1 MKKTSSFI
9 LMATTI
15 VGAIIAKNV
24 SPLVLQNQPSKV
36 ILAESEEKSK
46 LINSFNANT
55 TADVTPISVVE
66 VVSNNNSG
74 IQYANYT
81 ATLEDGTLL
90 GFSISS
96 STAYFCGAISSSK
109 SVTVPE
115 TISYNNKT
123 YTVKYI
129 GRYSGSSYV
138 LDFEEAT
145 SVVSLT
151 IPSTAT
157 DLYSSIPSTISE
169 LHFLG
174 TTPPSIY
181 NININ
186 TGITVYVPKG
196 SFATYQNY
204 CTQNNNGWNTSIDL
218 KIEGWTPQSYTISVN
233 TAGTFAYK
241 LLEVVSQ
248 WTDVDELTIS
258 GHLNAEDMKY
268 FSRMTQLRKL
278 DLSQTDISSIGG
290 CSGLTKLIEVVL
302 PSTVKKVEDNAFYN
316 CNRLEEISL
325 NKVEVIGSNAFYLC
339 PKLTTPDFSNVKE
352 IGSWAF
358 ALSKNFDN
366 YYDRIEGGVLSVIL
380 PKAVSIGDG
389 AFSGCMQISALS
401 IPSVTNIG
409 NAAFANCP
417 NIKEIDLSK
426 VVNLGGS
433 AFYIDSRLKGLS
445 SLTKVR
451 LSDDLQTIPSC
462 CFYGCEKLAIL
473 NFPKSLVSIEK
484 EAIPYL
490 IGDVIIPEGVKTI
503 YGGNF
508 NNSTSISI
516 PSTVQQFE
524 VSKYYF
530 IGGSNLKDVYCNI
543 VTPPIRQLFI
553 DTYASQAT
561 LHVPAFSVNAYKLS
575 DEWYHFNSIVPIDKE
590 LSDVTFNNNFTL
602 TSSIGLANKPNFS
615 VVYSNENSSS
625 SSEIHN
631 SGHLTVATD
640 IALPLGKYM
649 QEQNFYYT
657 YDYVYDGN
665 GNSTRVYT
673 YPNISTLVNNS
684 EMTADEVTV
693 RMWLPQNQWNFI
705 SLPFDVNVSD
715 IVYPDGTLW
724 VIRKYNGAN
733 RAAMVGDTWQNMT
746 NGQTLNAGEGY
757 ILHCTNED
765 DDNSSSRSNYI
776 CFTFKAVNNS
786 QKNNIFTA
794 TDVEQPLNTYASE
807 FAHNRSWNLI
817 GNPYPSFYNS
827 QDIEHEGVITVWNG
841 NGYTAYSLVDD
852 DYYLRPN
859 EAFFVQ
865 CPTNKASMKFYAEG
879 RSHEY
884 TSISG
889 DYNRAR
895 AARQITKSD
904 GNRHLYNFAL
914 SNGQYTDKARLVL
927 NENAKL
933 DYELSCDASKFM
945 SSNFSVPQLY
955 IIEKGQRMSIDERPL
970 SNGVIAL
977 GVFCGTTDEY
987 TISLATTSENNNS
1000 IILVDKET
1008 GTETDLTHDV
1018 YHFMAT
1024 TGTYNERFAIKI
1036 GNNTTGILQIEDNKE
1051 YKKDIYNLNGQKLQ
1065 IPQKGINIINN
1076 KKVIVK

>member
-24 SPLVLQNQPSKV
+24 SPLNLQNQPSKV
-36 ILAESEEKSK
+36 ILAESEETSKS
-46 LINSFNANT
+46 INSLNDT
-55 TADVTPISVVE
+55 TATDVTPISVVE

-81 ATLEDGTLL
+81 ATLEDGTVL

-96 STAYFCGAISSSK
+96 STAYFCGAISPSK

-115 TISYNNKT
+115 TISYNKKT
-123 YTVKYI
+123 YTVNYI
-129 GRYSGSSYV
+129 GRYSGSNYT

-157 DLYSSIPSTISE
+157 DIYSSIPSTISE
-169 LHFLG
+169 LHILG

-186 TGITVYVPKG
+186 TGITVYVPKEA
-196 SFATYQNY
+196 FATYQNY

-218 KIEGWTPQSYTISVN
+218 KKEGWTPQSYTISVN
-233 TAGTFAYK
+233 TAGTLAYK

-290 CSGLTKLIEVVL
+290 CAGLTRLSEVVL
-302 PSTVKKVEDNAFYN
+302 PSTVKEVEDNAFYGCSILSN
-316 CNRLEEISL
+316 ISL
-325 NKVEVIGSNAFYLC
+325 TNVETIGSRAFCLC
-339 PKLTTPDFSNVKE
+339 AKLTSLSLDNVKE
-352 IGSWAF
+352 IGNLAF
-358 ALSKNFDN
+358 AMRDN
-366 YYDRIEGGVLSVIL
+366 DDSDPSTGIAGGLISVSM
-380 PKAVSIGDG
+380 PKVIDLGG
-389 AFSGCMQISALS
+389 WAFSGCSQLKYISV
-401 IPSVTNIG
+401 PNVTSVG
-409 NAAFANCP
+409 AYAFANC
-417 NIKEIDLSK
+417 IKLSTMDLHNVK
-426 VVNLGGS
+426 ELGNGV
-433 AFYIDSRLKGLS
+433 FYNRAYDNVYLRSVI
-445 SLTKVR
+445 
-451 LSDDLQTIPSC
+451 LSDELENIPNK
-462 CFYGCEKLAIL
+462 CFYGCKNLSDL
-473 NFPKSLVSIEK
+473 TLPKSLKSIGY

-490 IGDVIIPEGVKTI
+490 ASEVIIPEGV
-503 YGGNF
+503 
-508 NNSTSISI
+508 TSIGRDNFTNSSSITI
-516 PSTVQQFE
+516 PSTAQI
-524 VSKYYF
+524 
-530 IGGSNLKDVYCNI
+530 IGRLGGKNLQHVYCNVI
-543 VTPPIRQLFI
+543 APLSSKCF
-553 DTYASQAT
+553 DETYAAQAT

-590 LSDVTFNNNFTL
+590 LSNVTFNNDFTL
-602 TSSIGLANKPNFS
+602 TSNIGLANKPDLS
-615 VVYSNENSSS
+615 VVSSNENSSS
-625 SSEIHN
+625 SSELHN

-657 YDYVYDGN
+657 YNYVYDEN
-665 GNSTRVYT
+665 GNSTKVYT
-673 YPNISTLVNNS
+673 YPNVSTLVNNS
-684 EMTADEVTV
+684 DMTADEVTV
-693 RMWLPQNQWNFI
+693 KMWLPQNQWNFI

-733 RAAMVGDTWQNMT
+733 RAAMTGDTWQNMT

-765 DDNSSSRSNYI
+765 DDNSSRSNYI
-776 CFTFKAVNNS
+776 CFTFKALNNS
-786 QKNNIFTA
+786 KKNNIFA
-794 TDVEQPLNTYASE
+794 SVDVEQPLNVYTSE
-807 FAHNRSWNLI
+807 FAHNRSWNLV
-817 GNPYPSFYNS
+817 GNPYPSFFNS
-827 QDIEHEGVITVWNG
+827 QDIEHDGVITVWNG
-841 NGYTAYSLVDD
+841 DGYTAYSLVDD
-852 DYYLRPN
+852 AYYLRPN

-865 CPTNKASMKFYAEG
+865 CPANKESMKFNAEG
-879 RSHEY
+879 RSHKY
-884 TSISG
+884 TSNSA
-889 DYNRAR
+889 DYNRAK
-895 AARQITKSD
+895 AARLMTKSD

-933 DYELSCDASKFM
+933 DYELNCDASKFM
-945 SSNFSVPQLY
+945 SNNFSVPQVY

-970 SNGVIAL
+970 SDGVIEL

-987 TISLATTSENNNS
+987 TISLAATGENNS
-1000 IILVDKET
+1000 PIILIDKET
-1008 GTETDLTHDV
+1008 GTETDLIHDV
-1018 YHFMAT
+1018 YHFKAA
-1024 TGTYNERFAIKI
+1024 TGTYNERFAINI
-1036 GNNTTGILQIEDNKE
+1036 GNNTTGVLHIEDNKE
-1051 YKKDIYNLNGQKLQ
+1051 NKKDIYNLNGQKLQ
-1065 IPQKGINIINN
+1065 APQKGINIINN

>member
-15 VGAIIAKNV
+15 VGAVIAKNV

-36 ILAESEEKSK
+36 ILAESEEKNKS
-46 LINSFNANT
+46 INSFNTNT

-129 GRYSGSSYV
+129 GRYKGSSYV
-138 LDFEEAT
+138 LDFEKAT
-145 SVVSLT
+145 SVGSLT

-157 DLYSSIPSTISE
+157 YIYSSIPSTISE
-169 LHFLG
+169 LHILG
-174 TTPPSIY
+174 MTPPSIY
-181 NININ
+181 TIN
-186 TGITVYVPKG
+186 TGITVYVPKEA
-196 SFATYQNY
+196 FTTYQSY

-233 TAGTFAYK
+233 TAGTLAYK
-241 LLEVVSQ
+241 ILEVVSQ

-290 CSGLTKLIEVVL
+290 CAGLTRLSEVVL
-302 PSTVKKVEDNAFYN
+302 PSTIKEVEANAFHGCSILSN
-316 CNRLEEISL
+316 ISL
-325 NKVEVIGSNAFYLC
+325 TNVETIGSCAFCLC
-339 PKLTTPDFSNVKE
+339 AKLTSLSLDNVKE
-352 IGSWAF
+352 IGTLAF
-358 ALSKNFDN
+358 AMDDDWSTMPSG
-366 YYDRIEGGVLSVIL
+366 IGISGGLISVSM
-380 PKAVSIGDG
+380 PKVTDLGG
-389 AFSGCMQISALS
+389 WAFSGCSQLKFIS
-401 IPSVTNIG
+401 IPNVTSVG
-409 NAAFANCP
+409 AYAFANC
-417 NIKEIDLSK
+417 IKLNTMDLHNVK
-426 VVNLGGS
+426 ELGNGV
-433 AFYIDSRLKGLS
+433 FYNKEYNNACLRSVL
-445 SLTKVR
+445 
-451 LSDDLQTIPSC
+451 LSDELENIPED
-462 CFYGCEKLAIL
+462 CFYGCKNLSDL
-473 NFPKSLVSIEK
+473 TMPKSLKNIGNQ
-484 EAIPYL
+484 AIPYL
-490 IGDVIIPEGVKTI
+490 DSVVVIPEGVTSI
-503 YGGNF
+503 GSNNF
-508 NNSTSISI
+508 TNSISI
-516 PSTVQQFE
+516 TIPSTAQT
-524 VSKYYF
+524 
-530 IGGSNLKDVYCNI
+530 IGSLGGKNLQHVYCNVI
-543 VTPPIRQLFI
+543 APPSSESFA
-553 DTYASQAT
+553 DTYAAQAT

-590 LSDVTFNNNFTL
+590 LSNVTFNNDFTL
-602 TSSIGLANKPNFS
+602 TSNIGLANKPDLS
-615 VVYSNENSSS
+615 VVSSNENSSS
-625 SSEIHN
+625 SSELHN

-657 YDYVYDGN
+657 YNYVHDEN
-665 GNSTRVYT
+665 GNLTKVYT
-673 YPNISTLVNNS
+673 YPNVSTLVNNS
-684 EMTADEVTV
+684 DMTADEVTV
-693 RMWLPQNQWNFI
+693 KMWLPQNQWNFI

-733 RAAMVGDTWQNMT
+733 RAAMTGDTWQNMT

-765 DDNSSSRSNYI
+765 DDNSSRSNYI
-776 CFTFKAVNNS
+776 CFTFKALNNS
-786 QKNNIFTA
+786 KKNNIFA
-794 TDVEQPLNTYASE
+794 SVDVEQPLNVYTSE
-807 FAHNRSWNLI
+807 FAHNRSWNLV
-817 GNPYPSFYNS
+817 GNPYPSFFNS
-827 QDIEHEGVITVWNG
+827 QDIEHDGVITVWNG
-841 NGYTAYSLVDD
+841 DGYTAYSLVDD
-852 DYYLRPN
+852 AYYLRPN

-865 CPTNKASMKFYAEG
+865 CPANKESMKFNAEG
-879 RSHEY
+879 RSHKY
-884 TSISG
+884 TSNSA
-889 DYNRAR
+889 DYNRAK
-895 AARQITKSD
+895 AARLMTKSD

-933 DYELSCDASKFM
+933 DYELNCDASKFM
-945 SSNFSVPQLY
+945 SNNFSVPQVY

-970 SNGVIAL
+970 SDGVIEL

-987 TISLATTSENNNS
+987 TISLAATGENNS
-1000 IILVDKET
+1000 PIILIDKET
-1008 GTETDLTHDV
+1008 GTETDLIHDV
-1018 YHFMAT
+1018 YHFKAA

-1036 GNNTTGILQIEDNKE
+1036 GNNTTGILHIEDNKE
-1051 YKKDIYNLNGQKLQ
+1051 NKKDIYNLNGQKLQ
-1065 IPQKGINIINN
+1065 TLQKGINIINN

>member
-1 MKKTSSFI
+1 MKKTSLFI

-15 VGAIIAKNV
+15 VGAVIAKNV

-74 IQYANYT
+74 IQDANYT

-90 GFSISS
+90 GFSISF
-96 STAYFCGAISSSK
+96 STANFCGAISSSK

-129 GRYSGSSYV
+129 GYSGSSNV

-157 DLYSSIPSTISE
+157 NLCSSIPPTISE

-174 TTPPSIY
+174 TTPPRIY
-181 NININ
+181 NIN

-204 CTQNNNGWNTSIDL
+204 CTQNYNGWNTSIDL
-218 KIEGWTPQSYTISVN
+218 EIEGWTPQSYTISVN
-233 TAGTFAYK
+233 TAGTLAYK

-278 DLSQTDISSIGG
+278 DLSQTDISGIGG
-290 CSGLTKLIEVVL
+290 CSGLAKLSEVVL
-302 PSTVKKVEDNAFYN
+302 PSTVKEVEDNAFSGCFKLSN
-316 CNRLEEISL
+316 ISL
-325 NKVEVIGSNAFYLC
+325 TNVETIGSRAFLLC
-339 PKLTTPDFSNVKE
+339 AKLTSLSLDNVKK
-352 IGSWAF
+352 IGNLAF
-358 ALSKNFDN
+358 AMEDGEHS
-366 YYDRIEGGVLSVIL
+366 YPSPGIAGGLISVSM
-380 PKAVSIGDG
+380 PKVIDLGG
-389 AFSGCMQISALS
+389 WAFSGCSQLKYISV
-401 IPSVTNIG
+401 PNVTSVG
-409 NAAFANCP
+409 AYAFANC
-417 NIKEIDLSK
+417 IKLSTMDLHN
-426 VVNLGGS
+426 VEELGAGV
-433 AFYIDSRLKGLS
+433 FYNNGYANVYLRSVI
-445 SLTKVR
+445 
-451 LSDDLQTIPSC
+451 LSDELGNIPNDCFNGCKNLSDLT
-462 CFYGCEKLAIL
+462 L
-473 NFPKSLVSIEK
+473 PKSLKSIGYK
-484 EAIPYL
+484 AIPYL
-490 IGDVIIPEGVKTI
+490 ASEVIIPEGVTSI
-503 YGGNF
+503 GNGNF
-508 NNSTSISI
+508 TNTSSITI
-516 PSTVQQFE
+516 PSTAQQ
-524 VSKYYF
+524 
-530 IGGSNLKDVYCNI
+530 IGSLGGKNLQHVYCNVI
-543 VTPPIRQLFI
+543 TPLSSKCFN
-553 DTYASQAT
+553 DTYAAQAT

-590 LSDVTFNNNFTL
+590 LDDVTFNNDFTL
-602 TSSIGLANKPNFS
+602 TSSIGLANRPNFS
-615 VVYSNENSSS
+615 VVSSNENSSS
-625 SSEIHN
+625 SSAIHN

-657 YDYVYDGN
+657 YNYVYDEN
-665 GNSTRVYT
+665 GNSTKVYT
-673 YPNISTLVNNS
+673 YPNVSTLVNNS
-684 EMTADEVTV
+684 DMTADEVTV
-693 RMWLPQNQWNFI
+693 KMWLPQNQWNFI

-733 RAAMVGDTWQNMT
+733 RAAMTGDTWQNMT

-765 DDNSSSRSNYI
+765 DDNSSRSNYI
-776 CFTFKAVNNS
+776 CFTFKALNNS
-786 QKNNIFTA
+786 KKNNIFA
-794 TDVEQPLNTYASE
+794 SVDVEQPLNVYTSE
-807 FAHNRSWNLI
+807 FAHNRSWNLV
-817 GNPYPSFYNS
+817 GNPYPSFFNS
-827 QDIEHEGVITVWNG
+827 QDIEHDGVITVWNG
-841 NGYTAYSLVDD
+841 DGYTAYSLVDD
-852 DYYLRPN
+852 AYYLRPN

-865 CPTNKASMKFYAEG
+865 CPANKESMKFNAEG
-879 RSHEY
+879 RSHKY
-884 TSISG
+884 TSNSA
-889 DYNRAR
+889 DYNRAK
-895 AARQITKSD
+895 AARLMTKSD

-970 SNGVIAL
+970 SDGVIEL

-987 TISLATTSENNNS
+987 TISLAATGANNS
-1000 IILVDKET
+1000 PIILIDKET
-1008 GTETDLTHDV
+1008 GTETDLIHDV
-1018 YHFMAT
+1018 YYFKAA

-1036 GNNTTGILQIEDNKE
+1036 GNNTTGVLHIEDNKE
-1051 YKKDIYNLNGQKLQ
+1051 NKKDIYNLNGQKLQ
-1065 IPQKGINIINN
+1065 APQKGINIINN

>member
-36 ILAESEEKSK
+36 ILAESKEKSK

-81 ATLEDGTLL
+81 ATLEDGTVL

-96 STAYFCGAISSSK
+96 STAYFCGAISPSK

-115 TISYNNKT
+115 TISYNKKT
-123 YTVKYI
+123 YTVNYI
-129 GRYSGSSYV
+129 GRYSGSNYT

-157 DLYSSIPSTISE
+157 DIYSSIPSTISE
-169 LHFLG
+169 LHILG

-181 NININ
+181 RININ
-186 TGITVYVPKG
+186 TGITVYVPKEA
-196 SFATYQNY
+196 FATYQNY

-218 KIEGWTPQSYTISVN
+218 KKEGWTPQSYTISVN
-233 TAGTFAYK
+233 TAGTLAYK

-258 GHLNAEDMKY
+258 GHLNAEGMKY

-290 CSGLTKLIEVVL
+290 CAGLTKLSEVVL
-302 PSTVKKVEDNAFYN
+302 PSTIKEVEDNAFYN
-316 CNRLEEISL
+316 CSMLSNISL
-325 NKVEVIGSNAFYLC
+325 TNVETIGSRAFCLC
-339 PKLTTPDFSNVKE
+339 AKLTSLSLDNVKE
-352 IGSWAF
+352 IGKLAF
-358 ALSKNFDN
+358 AMDDHESS
-366 YYDRIEGGVLSVIL
+366 RPSGSGISGGLISVSM
-380 PKAVSIGDG
+380 PKVTDLGG
-389 AFSGCMQISALS
+389 WAFSGCSQLKYIS
-401 IPSVTNIG
+401 IPNATSVG
-409 NAAFANCP
+409 ECAFANCI
-417 NIKEIDLSK
+417 NLGTIDLSNVK
-426 VVNLGGS
+426 ELGNGV
-433 AFYIDSRLKGLS
+433 FYNDRNNVYLRSVI
-445 SLTKVR
+445 
-451 LSDDLQTIPSC
+451 LSDELENIPNG
-462 CFYGCEKLAIL
+462 CFYGCKNLSDL
-473 NFPKSLVSIEK
+473 TLPKSLKSIGS

-490 IGDVIIPEGVKTI
+490 ASEVIIPEGV
-503 YGGNF
+503 
-508 NNSTSISI
+508 TSIGGVNFTNSSSITI
-516 PSTVQQFE
+516 PSTAQI
-524 VSKYYF
+524 
-530 IGGSNLKDVYCNI
+530 IGRLGGKSLQHVYCNVI
-543 VTPPIRQLFI
+543 APLSSKCFG
-553 DTYASQAT
+553 DTYAAQAI

-590 LSDVTFNNNFTL
+590 LGDVTFNNDFTL

-615 VVYSNENSSS
+615 VVSSNENSSS
-625 SSEIHN
+625 SSAIHN

-673 YPNISTLVNNS
+673 YPNVSTLVNNS
-684 EMTADEVTV
+684 EMTADEVTIK
-693 RMWLPQNQWNFI
+693 MWLPQNQWNFI

-733 RAAMVGDTWQNMT
+733 RAAMAGDTWQNMT

-757 ILHCTNED
+757 ILHCANED

-786 QKNNIFTA
+786 KKNNIFTA
-794 TDVEQPLNTYASE
+794 TDVEQSLNTYASE

-817 GNPYPSFYNS
+817 GNPFPSFYNS

-865 CPTNKASMKFYAEG
+865 CPTNKASMKFNAEG

-895 AARQITKSD
+895 AARQMTKSD

-970 SNGVIAL
+970 SDGVIAL

-1024 TGTYNERFAIKI
+1024 TGIYNERFAIKI
-1036 GNNTTGILQIEDNKE
+1036 GNNTTSILQIEDNKE

>member
-15 VGAIIAKNV
+15 VGAVIAKNV

-36 ILAESEEKSK
+36 ILAESKEKSK

-109 SVTVPE
+109 SVIVPE

-129 GRYSGSSYV
+129 GRYSGGNYT

-151 IPSTAT
+151 TPSTAT

-186 TGITVYVPKG
+186 TDITVYVPKEA
-196 SFATYQNY
+196 FATYQNY

-218 KIEGWTPQSYTISVN
+218 KKEGWTPQSYTISVN
-233 TAGTFAYK
+233 TAGALAYK
-241 LLEVVSQ
+241 LLEVISQ

-278 DLSQTDISSIGG
+278 DLSQTDISGIGG
-290 CSGLTKLIEVVL
+290 CSGLAKLSEVVL
-302 PSTVKKVEDNAFYN
+302 PSTVKEVEDNAFSGCSKLSN
-316 CNRLEEISL
+316 ISL
-325 NKVEVIGSNAFYLC
+325 TNVETIGSRAFLLC
-339 PKLTTPDFSNVKE
+339 AKLTSLSLDNVKE
-352 IGSWAF
+352 IGNLAF
-358 ALSKNFDN
+358 AMQDGER
-366 YYDRIEGGVLSVIL
+366 YYSSTGIAGGLISVSM
-380 PKAVSIGDG
+380 PKVIDLGG
-389 AFSGCMQISALS
+389 WAFSGCSQLKYISV
-401 IPSVTNIG
+401 PNVTSVG
-409 NAAFANCP
+409 ECAFANCI
-417 NIKEIDLSK
+417 NLGTIDLSNVK
-426 VVNLGGS
+426 ELGNGV
-433 AFYIDSRLKGLS
+433 FYNNGYANVYLRSVI
-445 SLTKVR
+445 
-451 LSDDLQTIPSC
+451 LSDELENIPQD
-462 CFYGCEKLAIL
+462 CFYGCKNLSDL
-473 NFPKSLVSIEK
+473 TLPKSLKSIGD

-490 IGDVIIPEGVKTI
+490 TSEVIIPEGVTSI
-503 YGGNF
+503 GYGNF
-508 NNSTSISI
+508 TNTSSITI
-516 PSTVQQFE
+516 PSTAQQ
-524 VSKYYF
+524 
-530 IGGSNLKDVYCNI
+530 IGSLGGKNLQHVYCNVI
-543 VTPPIRQLFI
+543 APLSSRCFD
-553 DTYASQAT
+553 DTYAAQAT

-590 LSDVTFNNNFTL
+590 LGDVTFNNDFTL

-615 VVYSNENSSS
+615 VVSSNGNSSS
-625 SSEIHN
+625 SSAIHN

-657 YDYVYDGN
+657 YPYV
-665 GNSTRVYT
+665 
-673 YPNISTLVNNS
+673 STLVNIS
-684 EMTADEVTV
+684 EMTADEVIV
-693 RMWLPQNQWNFI
+693 KMWLPQNQWNFI

-733 RAAMVGDTWQNMT
+733 RAAMTGDTWQNMT

-765 DDNSSSRSNYI
+765 DDNSSRSNYI
-776 CFTFKAVNNS
+776 CFTFKALNNS
-786 QKNNIFTA
+786 KKNNIFA
-794 TDVEQPLNTYASE
+794 SVDVEQPLNVYTSE
-807 FAHNRSWNLI
+807 FAHNRSWNLV
-817 GNPYPSFYNS
+817 GNPYPSFFNS
-827 QDIEHEGVITVWNG
+827 QDIEHDGVITVWNG
-841 NGYTAYSLVDD
+841 DGYTAYSLVDD
-852 DYYLRPN
+852 AYYLRPN

-865 CPTNKASMKFYAEG
+865 CPANKESMKFNAEG
-879 RSHEY
+879 RSHKY
-884 TSISG
+884 TSNSA
-889 DYNRAR
+889 DYNKAK
-895 AARQITKSD
+895 AARLMTKSD

-933 DYELSCDASKFM
+933 DYELNCDASKFM
-945 SSNFSVPQLY
+945 SNNFSVPQVY

-970 SNGVIAL
+970 SDGVIEL

-987 TISLATTSENNNS
+987 TISLATTSENNS
-1000 IILVDKET
+1000 PIILIDKET
-1008 GTETDLTHDV
+1008 GTETDLIHDV
-1018 YHFMAT
+1018 YHFKAA

-1036 GNNTTGILQIEDNKE
+1036 GNNTTGVLHIEDNKE
-1051 YKKDIYNLNGQKLQ
+1051 NKKDIFNLNGQKLQ
-1065 IPQKGINIINN
+1065 APQKGINIINN

>member
-15 VGAIIAKNV
+15 VGAVIAKNV
-24 SPLVLQNQPSKV
+24 SPLVLQNQPSKM
-36 ILAESEEKSK
+36 ILAESEEKSRS
-46 LINSFNANT
+46 INSFNANT

-157 DLYSSIPSTISE
+157 ALYSRIPSTISE

-181 NININ
+181 NIN

-204 CTQNNNGWNTSIDL
+204 CTQNNDGWNTSIYL

-233 TAGTFAYK
+233 TAGTLAYK
-241 LLEVVSQ
+241 LLEVVGQ

-278 DLSQTDISSIGG
+278 DLSQTDISNISG
-290 CSGLTKLIEVVL
+290 CAGLPKLRYVVL
-302 PSTVKKVEDNAFYN
+302 PSTVKTVEDNAFSGCSALSN
-316 CNRLEEISL
+316 ISL
-325 NKVEVIGSNAFYLC
+325 SNVETIGSRAFLLC
-339 PKLTTPDFSNVKE
+339 ASLTSLSLDNVKE
-352 IGSWAF
+352 IGNSAF
-358 ALSKNFDN
+358 AMND
-366 YYDRIEGGVLSVIL
+366 YDSDRPSSGKTGGLISVSM
-380 PKAVSIGDG
+380 PKVTTIGG
-389 AFSGCMQISALS
+389 WAFSGCSQLQNISM
-401 IPSVTNIG
+401 PNVTSVG
-409 NAAFANCP
+409 DWAFANC
-417 NIKEIDLSK
+417 IKLDTLDLHNVK
-426 VVNLGGS
+426 KIGKG
-433 AFYIDSRLKGLS
+433 AFYNRMDYGTTISLS
-445 SLTKVR
+445 SVL
-451 LSDDLQTIPSC
+451 LSDELEIIPED
-462 CFYGCEKLAIL
+462 CFNGCNLL
-473 NFPKSLVSIEK
+473 SNLTFPKSLKSIGK
-484 EAIPYL
+484 ESIPYFASE
-490 IGDVIIPEGVKTI
+490 VVIPEGVI
-503 YGGNF
+503 SIGSGNF
-508 NNSTSISI
+508 TNSDSITI
-516 PSTVQQFE
+516 PSTA
-524 VSKYYF
+524 KT
-530 IGGSNLKDVYCNI
+530 IGTLGGSNLKHVYCNVI
-543 VTPPIRQLFI
+543 APPSSRCFK
-553 DTYASQAT
+553 DAYASQAT
-561 LHVPAFSVNAYKLS
+561 LHVPIISLNAYKLS
-575 DEWYHFNSIVPIDKE
+575 DEWYRFNSIVPTDKE

-602 TSSIGLANKPNFS
+602 TNNTGLANKPNFS
-615 VVYSNENSSS
+615 VVSSNENSSS
-625 SSEIHN
+625 SDHN

-640 IALPLGKYM
+640 TALPLGKYM

-657 YDYVYDGN
+657 YGYQYDEN
-665 GNSTRVYT
+665 GNSTIVYS
-673 YPNISTLVNNS
+673 YPNVSTLVNKS
-684 EMTADEVTV
+684 EVTADEVTIK
-693 RMWLPQNQWNFI
+693 MWLSQKEWNFI

-715 IVYPDGTLW
+715 ITYPEGTLW

-733 RAAMVGDTWQNMT
+733 RAAIAGDTWQNMA
-746 NGQTLNAGEGY
+746 NGQILNAGEGY

-765 DDNSSSRSNYI
+765 DDNSSSEDDDNSSSYI

-786 QKNNIFTA
+786 KKNNIFTA
-794 TDVEQPLNTYASE
+794 TDVEQSLNTYASE

-865 CPTNKASMKFYAEG
+865 CPINKSSMKFKAEG

-884 TSISG
+884 TNNSS
-889 DYNRAR
+889 DYDRAR
-895 AARQITKSD
+895 VTRKMLKSD
-904 GNRHLYNFAL
+904 DNRHLYNFTL

-933 DYELSCDASKFM
+933 DYEMSCDASKFM

-955 IIEKGQRMSIDERPL
+955 IIEKGQRLSIDERPL
-970 SNGVIAL
+970 SDGVIAL

-987 TISLATTSENNNS
+987 TISLATTSENNRP
-1000 IILVDKET
+1000 IILIDKET
-1008 GTETDLTHDV
+1008 GTETDLIHDV
-1018 YHFMAT
+1018 YHFKAT
-1024 TGTYNERFAIKI
+1024 IGTYNERFAIKI
-1036 GNNTTGILQIEDNKE
+1036 GNNTTGVLHIEDNKE
-1051 YKKDIYNLNGQKLQ
+1051 NKKDIYNLNGQKLQ
-1065 IPQKGINIINN
+1065 TPQKGINIINN

>member
-15 VGAIIAKNV
+15 VGAVIAKNV

-138 LDFEEAT
+138 LDFEEAI

-204 CTQNNNGWNTSIDL
+204 CTLNNNGWNTSIDL

-233 TAGTFAYK
+233 TAGTLAYK

-290 CSGLTKLIEVVL
+290 CSGLTKLSEVVL
-302 PSTVKKVEDNAFYN
+302 PSTVKEVEDNAFYGCSILSN
-316 CNRLEEISL
+316 ISL
-325 NKVEVIGSNAFYLC
+325 TNVETIGSRAFCLC
-339 PKLTTPDFSNVKE
+339 AKLTSLSLDNVKE
-352 IGSWAF
+352 IGNLAFAMSNDDDSDPSTGIAGGLISVSMPKVIDLGGWAF
-358 ALSKNFDN
+358 LGCSQLK
-366 YYDRIEGGVLSVIL
+366 YISV
-380 PKAVSIGDG
+380 PNVTSVG
-389 AFSGCMQISALS
+389 AY
-401 IPSVTNIG
+401 
-409 NAAFANCP
+409 AFANC
-417 NIKEIDLSK
+417 IKLSTMDLHNVK
-426 VVNLGGS
+426 ELGDGV
-433 AFYIDSRLKGLS
+433 FYNRGYDNVYLRSVI
-445 SLTKVR
+445 
-451 LSDDLQTIPSC
+451 LSDELENIPYE
-462 CFYGCEKLAIL
+462 CFYGCKNLSDL
-473 NFPKSLVSIEK
+473 TLPKSLKSIDNR
-484 EAIPYL
+484 AIPYL
-490 IGDVIIPEGVKTI
+490 TSEVVIPEGVTSI
-503 YGGNF
+503 GYGNF
-508 NNSTSISI
+508 TNTSSITI
-516 PSTVQQFE
+516 PSTAQT
-524 VSKYYF
+524 
-530 IGGSNLKDVYCNI
+530 IGSLGGKNLQHVYCNVI
-543 VTPPIRQLFI
+543 APLSSKCFD
-553 DTYASQAT
+553 DTYAAQAT

-590 LSDVTFNNNFTL
+590 LGDVTFNNDFTL

-615 VVYSNENSSS
+615 VVSSKSSS
-625 SSEIHN
+625 AIHN

-640 IALPLGKYM
+640 VALPLGKYM

-657 YDYVYDGN
+657 YDYVHDGN

-673 YPNISTLVNNS
+673 YPDVSTLVNNS
-684 EMTADEVTV
+684 EMTADEVTIK
-693 RMWLPQNQWNFI
+693 MWLPQNQWNFI

-733 RAAMVGDTWQNMT
+733 RAAMAGDTWQNMT

-786 QKNNIFTA
+786 KKNNIFTA
-794 TDVEQPLNTYASE
+794 TDVEQSLNTYASE
-807 FAHNRSWNLI
+807 FAHNRSWNLV
-817 GNPYPSFYNS
+817 GNPYPSFFNS
-827 QDIEHEGVITVWNG
+827 QDIEHDGVITVWNG
-841 NGYTAYSLVDD
+841 DGYTAYSLVDD
-852 DYYLRPN
+852 AYYLRPN

-865 CPTNKASMKFYAEG
+865 CPANKESMKFNAEG
-879 RSHEY
+879 RSHKY
-884 TSISG
+884 TSNSA
-889 DYNRAR
+889 DYNRAK
-895 AARQITKSD
+895 AARLMTKSD

-933 DYELSCDASKFM
+933 DYELNCDASKFM
-945 SSNFSVPQLY
+945 SNNFSVPQVY

-970 SNGVIAL
+970 SDGVIEL

-987 TISLATTSENNNS
+987 TISLAATGANNS
-1000 IILVDKET
+1000 PIILIDKET
-1008 GTETDLTHDV
+1008 GTETDLIHNV
-1018 YHFMAT
+1018 YHFKAT

-1036 GNNTTGILQIEDNKE
+1036 GNNTTGVLHIEDNKE
-1051 YKKDIYNLNGQKLQ
+1051 NKKDIYNLNGQKLQ
-1065 IPQKGINIINN
+1065 APQKGINIINN

>member
-15 VGAIIAKNV
+15 VGAVIAKNV

-138 LDFEEAT
+138 LDFEEAI

-204 CTQNNNGWNTSIDL
+204 CTLNNNGWNTSIDL

-233 TAGTFAYK
+233 TAGTLAYK
-241 LLEVVSQ
+241 LLEVVRQ

-290 CSGLTKLIEVVL
+290 CSGLTKLSEVVL
-302 PSTVKKVEDNAFYN
+302 PSTVKEVEDNAFYGCSILSN
-316 CNRLEEISL
+316 ISL
-325 NKVEVIGSNAFYLC
+325 TNVETIGSRAFCLC
-339 PKLTTPDFSNVKE
+339 AKLTSLSLDNVKE
-352 IGSWAF
+352 IGNLAF
-358 ALSKNFDN
+358 AMSND
-366 YYDRIEGGVLSVIL
+366 DDSDPSTGIAGGLISVSM
-380 PKAVSIGDG
+380 PKVIDLGG
-389 AFSGCMQISALS
+389 WAFSGCSQLKYISV
-401 IPSVTNIG
+401 PNVTSVG
-409 NAAFANCP
+409 AYAFANC
-417 NIKEIDLSK
+417 IKLSTMDLHNVK
-426 VVNLGGS
+426 ELGDGV
-433 AFYIDSRLKGLS
+433 FYNRGYDNVYLRSVI
-445 SLTKVR
+445 
-451 LSDDLQTIPSC
+451 LSDELENIPYE
-462 CFYGCEKLAIL
+462 CFYGCKNLSDL
-473 NFPKSLVSIEK
+473 TLPKSLKSIDNR
-484 EAIPYL
+484 AIPYL
-490 IGDVIIPEGVKTI
+490 TSEVVIPEGVTSI
-503 YGGNF
+503 GYGNF
-508 NNSTSISI
+508 TNTSSITI
-516 PSTVQQFE
+516 PSTAQT
-524 VSKYYF
+524 
-530 IGGSNLKDVYCNI
+530 IGSLGGKNLQHVYCNVI
-543 VTPPIRQLFI
+543 APLSSKCFD
-553 DTYASQAT
+553 DTYAAQAT

-590 LSDVTFNNNFTL
+590 LGDVTFNNDFTL

-615 VVYSNENSSS
+615 VVSSKSSS
-625 SSEIHN
+625 AIHN

-640 IALPLGKYM
+640 VALPLGKYM

-657 YDYVYDGN
+657 YDYVHDGN

-673 YPNISTLVNNS
+673 YPDVSTLVNNS
-684 EMTADEVTV
+684 EMTADEVTIK
-693 RMWLPQNQWNFI
+693 MWLPQNQWNFI

-733 RAAMVGDTWQNMT
+733 RAAMAGDTWQNMT

-786 QKNNIFTA
+786 KKNNIFTA
-794 TDVEQPLNTYASE
+794 TDVEQSLNTYASE
-807 FAHNRSWNLI
+807 FAHNRSWNLV
-817 GNPYPSFYNS
+817 GNPYPSFFNS
-827 QDIEHEGVITVWNG
+827 QDIEHDGVITVWNG
-841 NGYTAYSLVDD
+841 DGYTAYSLVDD
-852 DYYLRPN
+852 AYYLRPN

-865 CPTNKASMKFYAEG
+865 CPANKESMKFNAEG
-879 RSHEY
+879 RSHKY
-884 TSISG
+884 TSNSA
-889 DYNRAR
+889 DYNRAK
-895 AARQITKSD
+895 AARLMTKSD

-933 DYELSCDASKFM
+933 DYELNCDASKFM
-945 SSNFSVPQLY
+945 SNNFSVPQVY

-970 SNGVIAL
+970 SDSVIEL

-987 TISLATTSENNNS
+987 TISLAATGANNS
-1000 IILVDKET
+1000 PIILIDKET
-1008 GTETDLTHDV
+1008 GTETDLIHNV
-1018 YHFMAT
+1018 YHFKAT

-1036 GNNTTGILQIEDNKE
+1036 GNNTTGVLHIEDNKE
-1051 YKKDIYNLNGQKLQ
+1051 NKKDIYNLNGQKLQ
-1065 IPQKGINIINN
+1065 APQKDINIINN

>member
-15 VGAIIAKNV
+15 VGAVIAKNV

-36 ILAESEEKSK
+36 ILAESEEKNKS
-46 LINSFNANT
+46 INSFNTNT
-55 TADVTPISVVE
+55 TADVTPISIVE
-66 VVSNNNSG
+66 VVRNNNSG

-138 LDFEEAT
+138 LDFEKAT
-145 SVVSLT
+145 SVGSLT

-157 DLYSSIPSTISE
+157 DIYSSIPSMISE
-169 LHFLG
+169 LHILG
-174 TTPPSIY
+174 MTPPSIY
-181 NININ
+181 TKNIN
-186 TGITVYVPKG
+186 TGITVYVPKEA
-196 SFATYQNY
+196 FTTYQNY
-204 CTQNNNGWNTSIDL
+204 CTLNKNGWNTSIDL

-233 TAGTFAYK
+233 TAGTLAYK

-290 CSGLTKLIEVVL
+290 CSGLTKLSEVVL
-302 PSTVKKVEDNAFYN
+302 PSTVKEVEDNAFSGCSMLSN
-316 CNRLEEISL
+316 ISL
-325 NKVEVIGSNAFYLC
+325 TNVETIGSRAFYLC
-339 PKLTTPDFSNVKE
+339 AKLTSLSLDKVKEIGYLAFSMDIYDDPRATPGISGGLISVSMPKVTDLSNRAFSGCSQLKYVSIPNATSVGAYAFANCIKLSTMDLSNVKE
-352 IGSWAF
+352 LG
-358 ALSKNFDN
+358 
-366 YYDRIEGGVLSVIL
+366 EGV
-380 PKAVSIGDG
+380 
-389 AFSGCMQISALS
+389 FY
-401 IPSVTNIG
+401 NIG
-409 NAAFANCP
+409 YANVYLRS
-417 NIKEIDLSK
+417 IL
-426 VVNLGGS
+426 
-433 AFYIDSRLKGLS
+433 
-445 SLTKVR
+445 
-451 LSDDLQTIPSC
+451 LSDELENIPKD
-462 CFYGCEKLAIL
+462 CFYGCKNLSDL
-473 NFPKSLVSIEK
+473 TLPKSLKSIGY
-484 EAIPYL
+484 EAIPYWASE
-490 IGDVIIPEGVKTI
+490 VIIPEGVTSI
-503 YGGNF
+503 GSGNF
-508 NNSTSISI
+508 TNSSSITI
-516 PSTVQQFE
+516 PSTAQI
-524 VSKYYF
+524 
-530 IGGSNLKDVYCNI
+530 IGRLGGKNLQHVYCNVI
-543 VTPPIRQLFI
+543 APLSSKCFD
-553 DTYASQAT
+553 DTYAAQAT

-590 LSDVTFNNNFTL
+590 LGDVTFNNDFTL

-615 VVYSNENSSS
+615 VVSFNDNENNPLS

-640 IALPLGKYM
+640 VALPLGKYM

-673 YPNISTLVNNS
+673 YPYVSTLVNNS
-684 EMTADEVTV
+684 EMTADEVIV
-693 RMWLPQNQWNFI
+693 KMWLPQNQWNFI

-765 DDNSSSRSNYI
+765 DDNSSSRSNYK

-786 QKNNIFTA
+786 KKNNIFTA

-865 CPTNKASMKFYAEG
+865 CPTNKASMKFNAEG

-884 TSISG
+884 TSNSAG
-889 DYNRAR
+889 YNRAR
-895 AARQITKSD
+895 VTRKMAKSD
-904 GNRHLYNFAL
+904 DNRHLYNFTL

-933 DYELSCDASKFM
+933 DYEMSCDASKFM

-955 IIEKGQRMSIDERPL
+955 IIEKEQRLSIDERPL
-970 SNGVIAL
+970 SDGVIAL

-987 TISLATTSENNNS
+987 TISLATTSENNS
-1000 IILVDKET
+1000 PIILIDKET
-1008 GTETDLTHDV
+1008 GTETDLIHNV
-1018 YHFMAT
+1018 YHFKAT
-1024 TGTYNERFAIKI
+1024 TGTYNERFAIKL
-1036 GNNTTGILQIEDNKE
+1036 GNNTTGVLHIEDNKE
-1051 YKKDIYNLNGQKLQ
+1051 NKKDIYNLNGQKLQ
-1065 IPQKGINIINN
+1065 TPQKGINIINN

>member
-15 VGAIIAKNV
+15 VGAVIAKNV

-36 ILAESEEKSK
+36 ILAESDEKSK

-233 TAGTFAYK
+233 TAGTLAYK

-290 CSGLTKLIEVVL
+290 CSGLTKLSEVVL
-302 PSTVKKVEDNAFYN
+302 PSTVKDVEDNAFYGCSMLSN
-316 CNRLEEISL
+316 ISL
-325 NKVEVIGSNAFYLC
+325 TNVETIGSRAFCLC
-339 PKLTTPDFSNVKE
+339 AKLTSLSLDNVKE
-352 IGSWAF
+352 IGNSAF
-358 ALSKNFDN
+358 AMSN
-366 YYDRIEGGVLSVIL
+366 YEGFHPSTGISGGLISVSM
-380 PKAVSIGDG
+380 PKVTDLGG
-389 AFSGCMQISALS
+389 WAFSGCSQLKYVS
-401 IPSVTNIG
+401 IPNATSVG
-409 NAAFANCP
+409 AYAFANC
-417 NIKEIDLSK
+417 IKLSTMDLSNVK
-426 VVNLGGS
+426 ELGGGV
-433 AFYIDSRLKGLS
+433 FYNWGYDNVYLRSIL
-445 SLTKVR
+445 
-451 LSDDLQTIPSC
+451 LSDELENIPYE
-462 CFYGCEKLAIL
+462 CFYGCTNLSDL
-473 NFPKSLVSIEK
+473 TLPKSLKSIGYK
-484 EAIPYL
+484 AIPYL
-490 IGDVIIPEGVKTI
+490 ASEVIIPEGV
-503 YGGNF
+503 
-508 NNSTSISI
+508 TSIGSDNFTNSSSITI
-516 PSTVQQFE
+516 PSTAQI
-524 VSKYYF
+524 
-530 IGGSNLKDVYCNI
+530 IGSLGGKNLQHVYCNVI
-543 VTPPIRQLFI
+543 APLSSKCFD
-553 DTYASQAT
+553 DTYAAQAT

-590 LSDVTFNNNFTL
+590 LGDVTFNNDFTL

-615 VVYSNENSSS
+615 VVSSNENSSS
-625 SSEIHN
+625 SSAIHN

-684 EMTADEVTV
+684 EMTADEVTIK
-693 RMWLPQNQWNFI
+693 MWLPQNQWNFI

-715 IVYPDGTLW
+715 IVYPNGTLW

-733 RAAMVGDTWQNMT
+733 RAAMAGDTWQNMT

-765 DDNSSSRSNYI
+765 EDNSSSRSNYI
-776 CFTFKAVNNS
+776 CFTFKAINNS
-786 QKNNIFTA
+786 KKNNIFTA
-794 TDVEQPLNTYASE
+794 TDVEQSLNTYASE
-807 FAHNRSWNLI
+807 FVHNRSWNLI

-865 CPTNKASMKFYAEG
+865 CPTNKASMKFNAEG

-895 AARQITKSD
+895 AAKKKTKSD

-914 SNGQYTDKARLVL
+914 SNEQYTDKVRLVL

-945 SSNFSVPQLY
+945 SSNISVPQLY

-970 SNGVIAL
+970 SDGVIAL

-987 TISLATTSENNNS
+987 TISLATTSEHNNP

>member
-24 SPLVLQNQPSKV
+24 SPLNLQNQPSKV
-36 ILAESEEKSK
+36 ILAESEETSKS
-46 LINSFNANT
+46 INSLNDT
-55 TADVTPISVVE
+55 TATDVTPISVVE

-96 STAYFCGAISSSK
+96 STAYFCGAISPSK

-115 TISYNNKT
+115 TISYNKKT
-123 YTVKYI
+123 YTVNYI
-129 GRYSGSSYV
+129 GRYSGSNYT

-157 DLYSSIPSTISE
+157 DIYSSIPSTISE
-169 LHFLG
+169 LHILG

-186 TGITVYVPKG
+186 TGITVYVPKEA
-196 SFATYQNY
+196 FATYQNY

-218 KIEGWTPQSYTISVN
+218 KKEGWTPQSYTISVN
-233 TAGTFAYK
+233 TAGTLAYRI
-241 LLEVVSQ
+241 LEVVSQ

-290 CSGLTKLIEVVL
+290 CSGLTKLSEVVL
-302 PSTVKKVEDNAFYN
+302 PSTVKEVEDNAFYGCSILSN
-316 CNRLEEISL
+316 ISL
-325 NKVEVIGSNAFYLC
+325 TNVETIGSRAFCLC
-339 PKLTTPDFSNVKE
+339 AKLTSLSLDNVKE
-352 IGSWAF
+352 IGKLAF
-358 ALSKNFDN
+358 AMEDYEYS
-366 YYDRIEGGVLSVIL
+366 RPSGSGISGGLISVSM
-380 PKAVSIGDG
+380 PKVTDLGG
-389 AFSGCMQISALS
+389 YAFSGCSQLMYIS
-401 IPSVTNIG
+401 IPNATSVG
-409 NAAFANCP
+409 EYAFANCE
-417 NIKEIDLSK
+417 NIGTIDLSNVK
-426 VVNLGGS
+426 ELGYGV
-433 AFYIDSRLKGLS
+433 FYNNRGNNVYLHSVL
-445 SLTKVR
+445 
-451 LSDDLQTIPSC
+451 LSDELENIPGD
-462 CFYGCEKLAIL
+462 CFYGCTNLSDL
-473 NFPKSLVSIEK
+473 TLPKSLKSIGGH
-484 EAIPYL
+484 AIPYFASE
-490 IGDVIIPEGVKTI
+490 VVIPEGV
-503 YGGNF
+503 
-508 NNSTSISI
+508 TSIGSDNFTNSSSITI
-516 PSTVQQFE
+516 PSTAQT
-524 VSKYYF
+524 
-530 IGGSNLKDVYCNI
+530 IGSLGGKNLQHVYCNVI
-543 VTPPIRQLFI
+543 APLSSECF
-553 DTYASQAT
+553 DETYAAQAT

-590 LSDVTFNNNFTL
+590 LSNVTFNNDFTL
-602 TSSIGLANKPNFS
+602 TSNIGLANKPDFS
-615 VVYSNENSSS
+615 VVSSNENSSS
-625 SSEIHN
+625 SSELHN

-657 YDYVYDGN
+657 YNYVYDEN
-665 GNSTRVYT
+665 GNSTKVYT
-673 YPNISTLVNNS
+673 YPNVSTLVNNS
-684 EMTADEVTV
+684 DMTADEVTV
-693 RMWLPQNQWNFI
+693 KMWLPQNQWNFI

-733 RAAMVGDTWQNMT
+733 RAAMTGDTWQNMT

-765 DDNSSSRSNYI
+765 DDNSSRSNYI
-776 CFTFKAVNNS
+776 CFTFKALNNS
-786 QKNNIFTA
+786 KKNNIFA
-794 TDVEQPLNTYASE
+794 SVDVEQPLNVYTSE
-807 FAHNRSWNLI
+807 FAHNRSWNLV
-817 GNPYPSFYNS
+817 GNPYPSFFNS
-827 QDIEHEGVITVWNG
+827 QDIEHDGVITVWNG
-841 NGYTAYSLVDD
+841 DGYTAYSLVDD
-852 DYYLRPN
+852 AYYLRPN

-865 CPTNKASMKFYAEG
+865 CPANKESMKFNAEG
-879 RSHEY
+879 RSHKY
-884 TSISG
+884 TSNSA
-889 DYNRAR
+889 DYNRAK
-895 AARQITKSD
+895 AARLMTKSD

-933 DYELSCDASKFM
+933 DYELNCDASKFM
-945 SSNFSVPQLY
+945 SNNFSVPQVY

-970 SNGVIAL
+970 SDGVIEL

-987 TISLATTSENNNS
+987 TISLAATGENNS
-1000 IILVDKET
+1000 PIILIDKET
-1008 GTETDLTHDV
+1008 GTETDLIHDV
-1018 YHFMAT
+1018 YHFKAA

-1036 GNNTTGILQIEDNKE
+1036 GNNTTGVLHIEDNKE
-1051 YKKDIYNLNGQKLQ
+1051 NKKEIYNLNGQKLQ
-1065 IPQKGINIINN
+1065 APQKGINIINN

>member
-36 ILAESEEKSK
+36 ILAESKEKSK

-74 IQYANYT
+74 IQDANYT

-90 GFSISS
+90 GFSISF
-96 STAYFCGAISSSK
+96 STANFCGAISSSK

-129 GRYSGSSYV
+129 GYSGSSNV

-157 DLYSSIPSTISE
+157 DLCSSIPPMISE

-174 TTPPSIY
+174 TTPPRIY
-181 NININ
+181 NIN

-204 CTQNNNGWNTSIDL
+204 CTQNYNGWNTSIDL
-218 KIEGWTPQSYTISVN
+218 EIEGWTPQSYTISEN
-233 TAGTFAYK
+233 TAGTLAYK

-248 WTDVDELTIS
+248 WTDVDELTIC

-290 CSGLTKLIEVVL
+290 CSGLTKLSEVVL
-302 PSTVKKVEDNAFYN
+302 PSTVKEVEDNAFYGCSMLSN
-316 CNRLEEISL
+316 ISL
-325 NKVEVIGSNAFYLC
+325 TNVETIGSRAFYLC
-339 PKLTTPDFSNVKE
+339 AKLTSLSLDKVKEIGYLAFSMDIYDNPRATPGISGGLISVSMPKVTDLSSRAFSGCSQLKYVSIPNATSVGAYAFANCIKLSTMDLSNVKE
-352 IGSWAF
+352 LG
-358 ALSKNFDN
+358 
-366 YYDRIEGGVLSVIL
+366 EGV
-380 PKAVSIGDG
+380 
-389 AFSGCMQISALS
+389 FY
-401 IPSVTNIG
+401 NIG
-409 NAAFANCP
+409 YANVYLRS
-417 NIKEIDLSK
+417 IL
-426 VVNLGGS
+426 
-433 AFYIDSRLKGLS
+433 
-445 SLTKVR
+445 
-451 LSDDLQTIPSC
+451 LSDELENIPKDCFNGCKNLSDLT
-462 CFYGCEKLAIL
+462 L
-473 NFPKSLVSIEK
+473 PKSLKSIGS

-490 IGDVIIPEGVKTI
+490 ASEVIIPEGV
-503 YGGNF
+503 
-508 NNSTSISI
+508 TSIGGVNFTNSSSITI
-516 PSTVQQFE
+516 PSTAQI
-524 VSKYYF
+524 
-530 IGGSNLKDVYCNI
+530 IGRLGGKSLQHVYCNVI
-543 VTPPIRQLFI
+543 APLSSKCFG
-553 DTYASQAT
+553 DTYAAQAI

-590 LSDVTFNNNFTL
+590 LGDVTFNNDFTL
-602 TSSIGLANKPNFS
+602 TSNIGLANKPDFS
-615 VVYSNENSSS
+615 VVSSNKNSSS
-625 SSEIHN
+625 SSELHN

-649 QEQNFYYT
+649 QEQNFFYT
-657 YDYVYDGN
+657 YNYVHDEN
-665 GNSTRVYT
+665 GNSTKVYT
-673 YPNISTLVNNS
+673 YPNVSTLVNNS
-684 EMTADEVTV
+684 DMTADEVAV
-693 RMWLPQNQWNFI
+693 KMWLPQNQWNFI

-733 RAAMVGDTWQNMT
+733 RAAMTGNTWQNMT

-757 ILHCTNED
+757 ILHCANED
-765 DDNSSSRSNYI
+765 DDNSSRSNYI
-776 CFTFKAVNNS
+776 CFTFKALNNS
-786 QKNNIFTA
+786 KKNNIFA
-794 TDVEQPLNTYASE
+794 SVDVEQPLNVYTSE
-807 FAHNRSWNLI
+807 FAHNRSWNLV
-817 GNPYPSFYNS
+817 GNPYPSFFNS
-827 QDIEHEGVITVWNG
+827 QDIEHDGVITVWNG
-841 NGYTAYSLVDD
+841 DGYTAYSLVDD
-852 DYYLRPN
+852 AYYLRPN

-865 CPTNKASMKFYAEG
+865 CPANKESMKFNAEG
-879 RSHEY
+879 RSHKY
-884 TSISG
+884 TSNSA
-889 DYNRAR
+889 DYSRAK
-895 AARQITKSD
+895 AARLMTKSD

-970 SNGVIAL
+970 SDGVIAL

-1024 TGTYNERFAIKI
+1024 TGIYNERFAIKI
-1036 GNNTTGILQIEDNKE
+1036 GNNTTSILQIEDNKE

>member
-24 SPLVLQNQPSKV
+24 SPLNLQNQPSKV
-36 ILAESEEKSK
+36 IFAESEETSKS
-46 LINSFNANT
+46 INSLNDT
-55 TADVTPISVVE
+55 TATDVTPISAVE

-81 ATLEDGTLL
+81 ATLEDGTVL

-96 STAYFCGAISSSK
+96 STAYFCGAISPSK

-115 TISYNNKT
+115 TISYNKKT
-123 YTVKYI
+123 YTVNYI
-129 GRYSGSSYV
+129 GRYSGSNYT

-157 DLYSSIPSTISE
+157 DIYSSIPSTISE
-169 LHFLG
+169 LHILG

-186 TGITVYVPKG
+186 TGITVYVPKEA
-196 SFATYQNY
+196 FATYQNY

-233 TAGTFAYK
+233 TAGTLAYK

-290 CSGLTKLIEVVL
+290 CAGLTRLSEVVL
-302 PSTVKKVEDNAFYN
+302 PSTVKEVEDNAFYGCSILSN
-316 CNRLEEISL
+316 ISL
-325 NKVEVIGSNAFYLC
+325 TNVETIGSRAFCLC
-339 PKLTTPDFSNVKE
+339 AKLTSLSLDNVKE
-352 IGSWAF
+352 IGELAF
-358 ALSKNFDN
+358 AMYHYRQS
-366 YYDRIEGGVLSVIL
+366 RPSGSGISGGLISVSM
-380 PKAVSIGDG
+380 PKVTDLGG
-389 AFSGCMQISALS
+389 WAFSGCSQLKFIS
-401 IPSVTNIG
+401 IPNATSVG
-409 NAAFANCP
+409 EYAFANCI
-417 NIKEIDLSK
+417 NLGTIDLSNVK
-426 VVNLGGS
+426 ELGNGV
-433 AFYIDSRLKGLS
+433 FYNDRNNAYLRSVL
-445 SLTKVR
+445 
-451 LSDDLQTIPSC
+451 LSDELENIPEYCFSGCKNLSDLT
-462 CFYGCEKLAIL
+462 L
-473 NFPKSLVSIEK
+473 PKSLKSIDSD
-484 EAIPYL
+484 AIPYL
-490 IGDVIIPEGVKTI
+490 ASEVVIPEGV
-503 YGGNF
+503 
-508 NNSTSISI
+508 TSIGSENFTNSSSITI
-516 PSTVQQFE
+516 PSTAQT
-524 VSKYYF
+524 
-530 IGGSNLKDVYCNI
+530 IGSLGGKNLQHVYCNVI
-543 VTPPIRQLFI
+543 APLSSECF
-553 DTYASQAT
+553 DETYAAQAT

-590 LSDVTFNNNFTL
+590 LSNVTFNNDFTL
-602 TSSIGLANKPNFS
+602 TSNIGLANKPDFS
-615 VVYSNENSSS
+615 VVSS
-625 SSEIHN
+625 HN

-657 YDYVYDGN
+657 YNYVYDEN
-665 GNSTRVYT
+665 GNSTKVYT
-673 YPNISTLVNNS
+673 YPNVSTLVNNS
-684 EMTADEVTV
+684 DMTADEVTV
-693 RMWLPQNQWNFI
+693 KMWLSQNQWNFI

-733 RAAMVGDTWQNMT
+733 RAAMTGDTWQNMT

-765 DDNSSSRSNYI
+765 DDNSSRSNYI
-776 CFTFKAVNNS
+776 CFTFKALNNS
-786 QKNNIFTA
+786 KKNNIFA
-794 TDVEQPLNTYASE
+794 SVDVEQPLNVYNSE
-807 FAHNRSWNLI
+807 FAHNRSWNLV
-817 GNPYPSFYNS
+817 GNPYPSFFNS
-827 QDIEHEGVITVWNG
+827 QDIEHDGVITVWNG
-841 NGYTAYSLVDD
+841 DGYTAYSLVDD
-852 DYYLRPN
+852 AYYLRPN

-865 CPTNKASMKFYAEG
+865 CPANKESMKFNAEG
-879 RSHEY
+879 RSHKY
-884 TSISG
+884 TSNSA
-889 DYNRAR
+889 DYNRAK
-895 AARQITKSD
+895 AARLMTKSD
-904 GNRHLYNFAL
+904 SNRHLYNFAL

-933 DYELSCDASKFM
+933 DYELNCDASKFM
-945 SSNFSVPQLY
+945 SNNFSVPQVY

-970 SNGVIAL
+970 SDGVIEL

-987 TISLATTSENNNS
+987 TISLAATGENNS
-1000 IILVDKET
+1000 PIILIDKET
-1008 GTETDLTHDV
+1008 GTETDLIHDV
-1018 YHFMAT
+1018 YHFKAA

-1036 GNNTTGILQIEDNKE
+1036 GNNTTGILHIEDNKE
-1051 YKKDIYNLNGQKLQ
+1051 NRKDIYNLNGQKLQ
-1065 IPQKGINIINN
+1065 TPQKGINIINN

>member
-1 MKKTSSFI
+1 MKKTSSII

-15 VGAIIAKNV
+15 VGAVIAKNV

-74 IQYANYT
+74 IQDANYT

-90 GFSISS
+90 GFSISF
-96 STAYFCGAISSSK
+96 STANFCGAISSSK

-129 GRYSGSSYV
+129 GYSGSSNV

-157 DLYSSIPSTISE
+157 DLCSSIPPTISE

-174 TTPPSIY
+174 TTPPRIY
-181 NININ
+181 NIN

-204 CTQNNNGWNTSIDL
+204 CTQNYNGWNTSIDL
-218 KIEGWTPQSYTISVN
+218 EIEGWTPQSYTISVN
-233 TAGTFAYK
+233 TAGTLAYK

-248 WTDVDELTIS
+248 WTDVDELTVS

-290 CSGLTKLIEVVL
+290 CSGLAKLSEVVL
-302 PSTVKKVEDNAFYN
+302 PSTVKEVEDNAFSGCSKLSN
-316 CNRLEEISL
+316 ISL
-325 NKVEVIGSNAFYLC
+325 TNVETIGSRAFLLC
-339 PKLTTPDFSNVKE
+339 AKLTSLSLDNVKE
-352 IGSWAF
+352 IGNLAF
-358 ALSKNFDN
+358 AMD
-366 YYDRIEGGVLSVIL
+366 DVEGSFPSPGIAGGLISVSM
-380 PKAVSIGDG
+380 PKVIDLGG
-389 AFSGCMQISALS
+389 WAFSGCSQLKYISV
-401 IPSVTNIG
+401 PNVTSVG
-409 NAAFANCP
+409 ACAFANC
-417 NIKEIDLSK
+417 IKLSTMDLHNVK
-426 VVNLGGS
+426 ELGAGV
-433 AFYIDSRLKGLS
+433 FYNNGYANVYLRSVI
-445 SLTKVR
+445 
-451 LSDDLQTIPSC
+451 LSDELENIPEYCFLGCKNLSDLT
-462 CFYGCEKLAIL
+462 L
-473 NFPKSLVSIEK
+473 PKSLKSIGYK
-484 EAIPYL
+484 AIPCL
-490 IGDVIIPEGVKTI
+490 ASEVIIPEGVTSI
-503 YGGNF
+503 DSGNF
-508 NNSTSISI
+508 TNSSSIAI
-516 PSTVQQFE
+516 PSTAQ
-524 VSKYYF
+524 K
-530 IGGSNLKDVYCNI
+530 IGSLGGKNLQHVYCNVI
-543 VTPPIRQLFI
+543 APLSSKCFD
-553 DTYASQAT
+553 DTYAAQAT

-575 DEWYHFNSIVPIDKE
+575 DEWYHFNSIVPIDNE
-590 LSDVTFNNNFTL
+590 LSDIIFNNDFTL

-615 VVYSNENSSS
+615 VVSSNGNSSS
-625 SSEIHN
+625 SSAIHN

-649 QEQNFYYT
+649 QEQKFLYT
-657 YDYVYDGN
+657 DPYV
-665 GNSTRVYT
+665 STPYV
-673 YPNISTLVNNS
+673 STLVNNR
-684 EMTADEVTV
+684 EMTADEVIV
-693 RMWLPQNQWNFI
+693 KMWLPQNQWNFI

-786 QKNNIFTA
+786 KKNNIFTA

-807 FAHNRSWNLI
+807 FAHNRSWNLV
-817 GNPYPSFYNS
+817 GNPYPSFFNS
-827 QDIEHEGVITVWNG
+827 QDIEHDGVITVWNG
-841 NGYTAYSLVDD
+841 DGYTAFSLVDD
-852 DYYLRPN
+852 AYYLPPN

-865 CPTNKASMKFYAEG
+865 CPANKESMKFNAEG
-879 RSHEY
+879 RSHKYKY
-884 TSISG
+884 TSNSA

-895 AARQITKSD
+895 AARQMTKSD

-970 SNGVIAL
+970 SDGVIAL

-1008 GTETDLTHDV
+1008 GTETDLIHDV
-1018 YHFMAT
+1018 YHFKAG

-1036 GNNTTGILQIEDNKE
+1036 GNNTTGVLHIEDNE
-1051 YKKDIYNLNGQKLQ
+1051 ENKKDIYNLNGQKLQ
-1065 IPQKGINIINN
+1065 APQKGINIINN

>member
-24 SPLVLQNQPSKV
+24 SPLNLQNQPSKV
-36 ILAESEEKSK
+36 ILAESEETSKS
-46 LINSFNANT
+46 INSLNDT
-55 TADVTPISVVE
+55 TATDVTPISVVE

-81 ATLEDGTLL
+81 ATLEDGTVL

-96 STAYFCGAISSSK
+96 STAYFCGAISPSK

-115 TISYNNKT
+115 TISYNKKT
-123 YTVKYI
+123 YTVNYI
-129 GRYSGSSYV
+129 GRYSGSNYT

-157 DLYSSIPSTISE
+157 DIYSSIPSTISE
-169 LHFLG
+169 LHILG

-186 TGITVYVPKG
+186 TGITVYVPKEA
-196 SFATYQNY
+196 FATYQNY

-218 KIEGWTPQSYTISVN
+218 KKEGWTPQSYTISVN
-233 TAGTFAYK
+233 TAGTLAYK

-290 CSGLTKLIEVVL
+290 CSGLTKLSEVVL
-302 PSTVKKVEDNAFYN
+302 PSTVKEVEDNAFYGCSILSN
-316 CNRLEEISL
+316 ISL
-325 NKVEVIGSNAFYLC
+325 TNVETIGSRAFCLC
-339 PKLTTPDFSNVKE
+339 AKLTSLSLDNVKE
-352 IGSWAF
+352 IGNLAF
-358 ALSKNFDN
+358 AMRDN
-366 YYDRIEGGVLSVIL
+366 DDSDPSTGIAGGLISVSM
-380 PKAVSIGDG
+380 PKVIDLGG
-389 AFSGCMQISALS
+389 WAFSGCSQLKYISV
-401 IPSVTNIG
+401 PNVTSVG
-409 NAAFANCP
+409 AYAFANC
-417 NIKEIDLSK
+417 IKLSTMDLHNVK
-426 VVNLGGS
+426 ELGNGV
-433 AFYIDSRLKGLS
+433 FYNRAYDNVYLRSVI
-445 SLTKVR
+445 
-451 LSDDLQTIPSC
+451 LSDELENIPNK
-462 CFYGCEKLAIL
+462 CFYGCKNLSDL
-473 NFPKSLVSIEK
+473 TLPKSLKSIGY

-490 IGDVIIPEGVKTI
+490 ASEVIIPEGV
-503 YGGNF
+503 
-508 NNSTSISI
+508 TSIGRDNFTNSSSITI
-516 PSTVQQFE
+516 PSTAQI
-524 VSKYYF
+524 
-530 IGGSNLKDVYCNI
+530 IGRLGGKNLQHVYCNVI
-543 VTPPIRQLFI
+543 APLSSKCF
-553 DTYASQAT
+553 DETYAAQAT

-590 LSDVTFNNNFTL
+590 LGDVTFNNDFTL

-615 VVYSNENSSS
+615 IVSSNENSSS
-625 SSEIHN
+625 SSAIHN

-665 GNSTRVYT
+665 GNPTRVYT
-673 YPNISTLVNNS
+673 YPNVSTLVNNS
-684 EMTADEVTV
+684 EMTADEVTIK
-693 RMWLPQNQWNFI
+693 MWLPQNQWNFI

-733 RAAMVGDTWQNMT
+733 RAAMSGDTWQNMT

-757 ILHCTNED
+757 ILHCVNED
-765 DDNSSSRSNYI
+765 ENDNDSRSNYI
-776 CFTFKAVNNS
+776 CFTFKAINNS
-786 QKNNIFTA
+786 KKNKIFTSV
-794 TDVEQPLNTYASE
+794 DVELPLNVYTSE
-807 FAHNRSWNLI
+807 FAHNRSWNLV
-817 GNPYPSFYNS
+817 GNPYPSFFNS

-841 NGYTAYSLVDD
+841 DGYTAYSLVDD
-852 DYYLRPN
+852 DYCLRPN

-865 CPTNKASMKFYAEG
+865 CPINKSSMKFKTNG

-884 TSISG
+884 TNNSS
-889 DYNRAR
+889 DYDRAR
-895 AARQITKSD
+895 FARQMVKS
-904 GNRHLYNFAL
+904 GTNRSLYNIAL
-914 SNGQYTDKARLVL
+914 SNEKHTDKARLVL
-927 NENAKL
+927 NEKAKL
-933 DYELSCDASKFM
+933 DYELNCDASKFM
-945 SSNFSVPQLY
+945 SSNASVPQVY
-955 IIEKGQRMSIDERPL
+955 IIENGQRMSIDERPL
-970 SNGVIAL
+970 SDGIVEL
-977 GVFCGTTDEY
+977 GVYCGTTDEY
-987 TISLATTSENNNS
+987 TISLTTTDSNNDS
-1000 IILVDKET
+1000 LILVDKET
-1008 GTETDLTHDV
+1008 GTETNLAHNV
-1018 YHFMAT
+1018 YYFKAT
-1024 TGTYNERFAIKI
+1024 AGTYNNRFIIRI
-1036 GNNTTGILQIEDNKE
+1036 GNNTTGIQQIEDQKE
-1051 YKKDIYNLNGQKLQ
+1051 GMTKIFNLNGQKLQ
-1065 IPQKGINIINN
+1065 TPQKGINIINN

>member
-15 VGAIIAKNV
+15 VGAVIAKNV

-46 LINSFNANT
+46 LINSFNTNT

-204 CTQNNNGWNTSIDL
+204 CTLNNNGWNTSIDL

-233 TAGTFAYK
+233 TAGTLAYK

-248 WTDVDELTIS
+248 WTDVEELTIS

-290 CSGLTKLIEVVL
+290 CSGLTKLSEVVL
-302 PSTVKKVEDNAFYN
+302 PSTVKEVEDNAFYGCSILSN
-316 CNRLEEISL
+316 ISL
-325 NKVEVIGSNAFYLC
+325 INVETIGSRAFCLC
-339 PKLTTPDFSNVKE
+339 AKLTSLSLDNVKE
-352 IGSWAF
+352 IGNLAF
-358 ALSKNFDN
+358 AMRDDDDSDPSTG
-366 YYDRIEGGVLSVIL
+366 IAGGLISVSM
-380 PKAVSIGDG
+380 PKVIDLGG
-389 AFSGCMQISALS
+389 WAFSGCSQLKYISV
-401 IPSVTNIG
+401 PNVTSVG
-409 NAAFANCP
+409 AYAFANC
-417 NIKEIDLSK
+417 IKLSTMDLHNVK
-426 VVNLGGS
+426 ELGNGV
-433 AFYIDSRLKGLS
+433 FYNRAYDNVYLRSVI
-445 SLTKVR
+445 
-451 LSDDLQTIPSC
+451 LSDELENIPYE
-462 CFYGCEKLAIL
+462 CFYGCKNLSDL
-473 NFPKSLVSIEK
+473 TLPKSLKSIGY

-490 IGDVIIPEGVKTI
+490 ASEVIIPEGV
-503 YGGNF
+503 
-508 NNSTSISI
+508 TSIGRDNFTNSSSITI
-516 PSTVQQFE
+516 PSTAQI
-524 VSKYYF
+524 
-530 IGGSNLKDVYCNI
+530 IGRLGGKNLQHVYCNVI
-543 VTPPIRQLFI
+543 APLSSKCFD
-553 DTYASQAT
+553 DTYAAQAT

-590 LSDVTFNNNFTL
+590 LGDVTFNNDFTL

-615 VVYSNENSSS
+615 IVSSNENSSS
-625 SSEIHN
+625 SSAIHN

-673 YPNISTLVNNS
+673 YPNVSTLVNNS
-684 EMTADEVTV
+684 EMTADEVTIK
-693 RMWLPQNQWNFI
+693 MWLPQNQWNFI

-733 RAAMVGDTWQNMT
+733 RAAMAGDTWQNMT

-786 QKNNIFTA
+786 KKNNIFTA
-794 TDVEQPLNTYASE
+794 TDVEQSLNTYASE

-817 GNPYPSFYNS
+817 GNPFPSFYNS

-865 CPTNKASMKFYAEG
+865 CPTNKASMKFNAEG

-895 AARQITKSD
+895 AARQMTKSD
-904 GNRHLYNFAL
+904 INRDLYNISL
-914 SNGQYTDKARLVL
+914 SNREYTDKARIVL

-933 DYELSCDASKFM
+933 DYELNCDASKFM
-945 SSNFSVPQLY
+945 SSNTSVPQLY
-955 IIEKGQRMSIDERPL
+955 IIEDGQRMAIDERPL
-970 SNGVIAL
+970 SDGVIAL
-977 GVFCGTTDEY
+977 GIYCGTTDDY
-987 TISLATTSENNNS
+987 TLALATTGNNGS

-1008 GTETDLTHDV
+1008 GIETDLIHNA
-1018 YHFMAT
+1018 YHFKAT
-1024 TGTYNERFAIKI
+1024 AGTYNERFTIKI
-1036 GNNTTGILQIEDNKE
+1036 GNNATGIQQVETYNESKKE
-1051 YKKDIYNLNGQKLQ
+1051 IYNLNGQKLQ
-1065 IPQKGINIINN
+1065 TPQKGINIINN

>member
-15 VGAIIAKNV
+15 VGAVIAKNV

-36 ILAESEEKSK
+36 ILAESEETSKS
-46 LINSFNANT
+46 INSLNDT
-55 TADVTPISVVE
+55 TATDVTPISVVE

-81 ATLEDGTLL
+81 ATLEDGTVL

-96 STAYFCGAISSSK
+96 STAYFCGAISPSK

-115 TISYNNKT
+115 TISYNKKT
-123 YTVKYI
+123 YTVNYI
-129 GRYSGSSYV
+129 GRYSGSNYT

-151 IPSTAT
+151 IPSSAT
-157 DLYSSIPSTISE
+157 DIYSSIPSTISE
-169 LHFLG
+169 LHILG

-186 TGITVYVPKG
+186 TGIIVYVPKEA
-196 SFATYQNY
+196 FATYQNY

-218 KIEGWTPQSYTISVN
+218 KKEGWTPQSYTISVN
-233 TAGTFAYK
+233 TAGTLAYK

-290 CSGLTKLIEVVL
+290 CAGLTKLSEVVL
-302 PSTVKKVEDNAFYN
+302 PSTVKVVEDNAFCN
-316 CNRLEEISL
+316 CNKLEEILL

-339 PKLTTPDFSNVKE
+339 PKLTTPDLSNVKE

-358 ALSKNFDN
+358 ALSKNVTN
-366 YYDRIEGGVLSVIL
+366 YYDRIGGGVLSVIL
-380 PKAVSIGDG
+380 PKAVSIGYG
-389 AFSGCMQISALS
+389 AFHGCMQISALS

-417 NIKEIDLSK
+417 NIKEIDLSH
-426 VVNLGGS
+426 VVNLGGH
-433 AFYIDSRLKGLS
+433 AFYTDSRLKGLS
-445 SLTKVR
+445 LLTKVR
-451 LSDDLQTIPSC
+451 LSDDLQTIPSS
-462 CFYGCEKLAIL
+462 CFNGCEKLAIF
-473 NFPKSLVSIEK
+473 NFPKSLVSIEEK
-484 EAIPYL
+484 AIPYL

-516 PSTVQQFE
+516 PSTVQQFDG
-524 VSKYYF
+524 S

-543 VTPPIRQLFI
+543 VTPPICQLFTE
-553 DTYASQAT
+553 TYAAQAT

-575 DEWYHFNSIVPIDKE
+575 DEWYNFNSIVPIDKE
-590 LSDVTFNNNFTL
+590 LSNVTFNNDFTL
-602 TSSIGLANKPNFS
+602 TSNIGLANKPDLS
-615 VVYSNENSSS
+615 VVSSNENSSS
-625 SSEIHN
+625 SSELHN

-657 YDYVYDGN
+657 YNYVYDEN
-665 GNSTRVYT
+665 GNSTKVYT
-673 YPNISTLVNNS
+673 YPNVSTLVNNS
-684 EMTADEVTV
+684 DMTADEVTV
-693 RMWLPQNQWNFI
+693 KMWLPQNQWNFI

-733 RAAMVGDTWQNMT
+733 RAAMTGDTWQNMT

-765 DDNSSSRSNYI
+765 DDNSSRSNYI
-776 CFTFKAVNNS
+776 CFTFKALNNS
-786 QKNNIFTA
+786 KKNNIFA
-794 TDVEQPLNTYASE
+794 SVDVEQPLNVYTSE
-807 FAHNRSWNLI
+807 FAHNRSWNLV
-817 GNPYPSFYNS
+817 GNPYPSFFNS
-827 QDIEHEGVITVWNG
+827 QDIEHDGVITVWNG
-841 NGYTAYSLVDD
+841 DGYTAYSLVDD
-852 DYYLRPN
+852 AYCLRPN

-865 CPTNKASMKFYAEG
+865 CPANKESMKFNAEG
-879 RSHEY
+879 RSHKY
-884 TSISG
+884 TSNSA
-889 DYNRAR
+889 DYNRAK
-895 AARQITKSD
+895 AARLMTKSD

-933 DYELSCDASKFM
+933 DYELNCDASKFM
-945 SSNFSVPQLY
+945 SNNFSVPQVY

-970 SNGVIAL
+970 SDGVIEL

-987 TISLATTSENNNS
+987 TISLAATGANYSP
-1000 IILVDKET
+1000 IILIDKET
-1008 GTETDLTHDV
+1008 GTDLIHDV
-1018 YHFMAT
+1018 YHFKAA

-1036 GNNTTGILQIEDNKE
+1036 GNNTTGVLHIEDNKE
-1051 YKKDIYNLNGQKLQ
+1051 NKKDIYNLNGQKLQ
-1065 IPQKGINIINN
+1065 APQKGINIINN

>member
-1 MKKTSSFI
+1 MKKTSSII

-15 VGAIIAKNV
+15 VGAVIAKNV

-96 STAYFCGAISSSK
+96 STANFCGAISSSK

-129 GRYSGSSYV
+129 GRYGGSSYV

-157 DLYSSIPSTISE
+157 DIYSSIPPTISE

-181 NININ
+181 NIN

-204 CTQNNNGWNTSIDL
+204 CAQNKKGWDSSIDL
-218 KIEGWTPQSYTISVN
+218 KIEGWTPQSYSISVN
-233 TAGTFAYK
+233 TAGSLAYK

-290 CSGLTKLIEVVL
+290 CAGLARLSEVVL
-302 PSTVKKVEDNAFYN
+302 PSTVKEVEDSAFYN
-316 CNRLEEISL
+316 CSMLSNISL
-325 NKVEVIGSNAFYLC
+325 TNVETIGSQAFRLC
-339 PKLTTPDFSNVKE
+339 AELASLSLDNVKE
-352 IGSWAF
+352 IGQSAF
-358 ALSKNFDN
+358 AMEGRSGISGGLISVSMPKVTDLGGRAFSGCSQLKFISIPNATSVGEQAFADCINLGTIDLSNVK
-366 YYDRIEGGVLSVIL
+366 EL
-380 PKAVSIGDG
+380 GDG
-389 AFSGCMQISALS
+389 AFFNNVYLH
-401 IPSVTNIG
+401 SV
-409 NAAFANCP
+409 
-417 NIKEIDLSK
+417 L
-426 VVNLGGS
+426 
-433 AFYIDSRLKGLS
+433 
-445 SLTKVR
+445 
-451 LSDDLQTIPSC
+451 LSDELENIPEY
-462 CFYGCEKLAIL
+462 CFYGCKNLSDL
-473 NFPKSLVSIEK
+473 TLLKSLKSIGNY
-484 EAIPYL
+484 AIPYL
-490 IGDVIIPEGVKTI
+490 ASEVVIPEGV
-503 YGGNF
+503 
-508 NNSTSISI
+508 TSIGCENFTNSSSITI
-516 PSTVQQFE
+516 PSTAQI
-524 VSKYYF
+524 
-530 IGGSNLKDVYCNI
+530 IGRLGGKNLQHVYCNVI
-543 VTPPIRQLFI
+543 APLSSKCFD
-553 DTYASQAT
+553 DTYAAQAT

-590 LSDVTFNNNFTL
+590 LGDVTFNNDFTL

-615 VVYSNENSSS
+615 VVSSS
-625 SSEIHN
+625 SSSAIHN

-657 YDYVYDGN
+657 YKYVYDDN
-665 GNSTRVYT
+665 ENPTKVVCT
-673 YPNISTLVNNS
+673 YPNVSTLVNNS
-684 EMTADEVTV
+684 DMTADEVTV
-693 RMWLPQNQWNFI
+693 KMWLPQNQWNFI

-733 RAAMVGDTWQNMT
+733 RAAMTGNTWQNMT

-757 ILHCTNED
+757 ILHCANED
-765 DDNSSSRSNYI
+765 DDNSSRSNYI
-776 CFTFKAVNNS
+776 CFTFKALNNS
-786 QKNNIFTA
+786 KKNNIFA
-794 TDVEQPLNTYASE
+794 SVDVEQPLNVYTSE
-807 FAHNRSWNLI
+807 FAHNRSWNLV
-817 GNPYPSFYNS
+817 GNPYPSFFNS
-827 QDIEHEGVITVWNG
+827 QDIEHDGVITVWNG
-841 NGYTAYSLVDD
+841 DGYTAYSLVDD
-852 DYYLRPN
+852 AYYLRPN

-865 CPTNKASMKFYAEG
+865 CPANKESMKFNAEG
-879 RSHEY
+879 RSHKY
-884 TSISG
+884 TSNSA
-889 DYNRAR
+889 DYNRAK
-895 AARQITKSD
+895 AARLMTKSD

-970 SNGVIAL
+970 SDGVIAL
-977 GVFCGTTDEY
+977 GAFCGTTDEY

-1036 GNNTTGILQIEDNKE
+1036 GNNTTGVLHIEDNKE
-1051 YKKDIYNLNGQKLQ
+1051 NKKDIYNLNGQKLQ
-1065 IPQKGINIINN
+1065 APQKGINIINN
-1076 KKVIVK
+1076 KKAIVK